1 MKSFAQLAI
10 RPAGREIGALATAAR
25 VAGGLL
31 LVAVA
36 TLPDGISSWDVVA
49 GLVALPLV
57 AAAVAWLV
65 RLAYQRRAPERLT
78 RRDALSDPGL
88 WVLGLVIA
96 IATALTFVT
105 PIDAPAI
112 WLFFGV
118 SMLVAALRGHAGCEV
133 VALPNVLF
141 GREDRVACV
150 LYGPLDAV
158 EARHRLRAS
167 GGASDG
173 AA

>member
-1 MKSFAQLAI
+1 MKSLAQLAI
-10 RPAGREIGALATAAR
+10 LPAGREIGPFATAGR

-31 LVAVA
+31 FVAVA
-36 TLPDGISSWDVVA
+36 TLPDGVSSWDVVA
-49 GLVALPLV
+49 GLVALPLL

-65 RLAYQRRAPERLT
+65 RLAYRRRAPERLAA
-78 RRDALSDPGL
+78 RHALAGPGL

-96 IATALTFVT
+96 LATALTFVT
-105 PIDAPAI
+105 PMDAPAI

-118 SMLVAALRGHAGCEV
+118 SMLVAAVRGQAGCEV

-141 GREDRVACV
+141 GREDRVTCV

-158 EARHRLRAS
+158 DARHRLRTS
-167 GGASDG
+167 RGVE
-173 AA
+173 

>member
-1 MKSFAQLAI
+1 MKSSAQLAI
-10 RPAGREIGALATAAR
+10 VPAGREIGPLAPAGR

-49 GLVALPLV
+49 GLIGLPLV

-88 WVLGLVIA
+88 CVLGLVIA

-118 SMLVAALRGHAGCEV
+118 SMLVAALRGQGGCEV

-141 GREDRVACV
+141 AREDRVTCV

-158 EARHRLRAS
+158 DARHRLRA
-167 GGASDG
+167 
-173 AA
+173 